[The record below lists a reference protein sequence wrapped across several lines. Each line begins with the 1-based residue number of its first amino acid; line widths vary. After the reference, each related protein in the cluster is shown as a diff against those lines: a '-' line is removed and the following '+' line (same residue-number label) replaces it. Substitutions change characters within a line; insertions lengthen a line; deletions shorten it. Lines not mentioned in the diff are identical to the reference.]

1 MICPP
6 NDGKMRQMGKGAI
19 VKNEM
24 PSMFLDEKLCFIRLP
39 PDNITNFWACHYDY
53 NSTLALTLSLK

>member
-6 NDGKMRQMGKGAI
+6 NNGKNKANMEGHI

-24 PSMFLDEKLCFIRLP
+24 LYMFLDEKLCFIRLP
-39 PDNITNFWACHYDY
+39 LD
-53 NSTLALTLSLK
+53 TLQ